1 MKLNKEEKECF
12 LAVIGVLVLSF
23 VVLAFVIAQI

>member
-12 LAVIGVLVLSF
+12 LAVIGVLVLTF
-23 VVLAFVIAQI
+23 VVLAIAIPQL

>member
-23 VVLAFVIAQI
+23 VILAFVISQI

>member
-12 LAVIGVLVLSF
+12 LAVICVLVLAF
-23 VVLAFVIAQI
+23 VVLAIAIPQL

>member
-12 LAVIGVLVLSF
+12 LAVIGVLVLTF
-23 VVLAFVIAQI
+23 VVLAFVISQI